1 MRIHIAI
8 GLTPDGDYTSL
19 YLGDD
24 AEEAVA
30 SIKEAGSKKKIV
42 QGLHL
47 SNPHSLPHKRFNFP
61 ENAGEEQAVEA
72 FSHAVQPKPAK
83 KAAKS
88 AKKAAKS
95 APPKDEEAPA
105 QSTPEADSDG
115 DDTSDDDPFAT
126 KKTARKS
133 GK

>member
-24 AEEAVA
+24 AEGAVSA
-30 SIKEAGSKKKIV
+30 IQEAGKKKKIV

-47 SNPHSLPHKRFNFP
+47 SNPHTLPHKRYHFP
-61 ENAGEEQAVEA
+61 ENAGKAQATEA
-72 FSHAVQPKPAK
+72 FSHTCKPPKEKPAK
-83 KAAKS
+83 KAAK
-88 AKKAAKS
+88 AA
-95 APPKDEEAPA
+95 EAEPVK
-105 QSTPEADSDG
+105 PEAEKAPE
-115 DDTSDDDPFAT
+115 DTSDDDPFAT
-126 KKTARKS
+126 KKS